1 MLRSVSRAHLARRI
15 LPPLAVA
22 AFAATSAT
30 TALADSPKRA
40 YSAQNSELVQ
50 GRIVGGTQI
59 PVTAAPWQVKVNI
72 ERAGGGEV
80 LCGGSIINATTV
92 VTAAHCVT
100 DSAFVPN
107 PPSPP
112 TAITVDAGSSRFN
125 PTTGAAEPQ
134 PGDAPQRVGVTVNRV
149 HPGYPGTLD
158 ANGSGTLDAF
168 VDDVAV
174 LTLSS
179 PLDLS
184 GPAKQPIA
192 LTAQN
197 VVSPI
202 GGGARVT
209 GFGLQSQT
217 PEVRDGNLFA
227 LDTTVQ
233 DASAFAPVGGLN
245 ALFIVGASATGSF
258 CSGDSGSALQAGG
271 GLLGMVSANTTCDGG
286 QPNIYSN
293 VAAAEI
299 QQFINGNDSPPLAP
313 RGGQDVGLSAPS
325 SAAPRRG
332 DTLTCSAGT
341 WTNSPFFTYVF
352 VDTKTNRELQRGGST
367 RYRVKGTSDAGAT
380 ISCRAQA
387 ATAGGVGLTPPTKT
401 PPPVVAAPKP
411 RDRLSLALKASVV
424 GSARGG
430 AKRGARASAPVRV
443 RRGQRVAFTLGVRNK
458 GNRAQTNVRR
468 CVRLSS
474 RFTLVRRG
482 GGRVS
487 GGRICFTAR
496 SLKPRRLTRRRF
508 VVRID
513 RDARTGRLVARAGA
527 RSRQGARDSARR
539 TLFVQRSGLRVRPRP
554 PGVTG

>member
-1 MLRSVSRAHLARRI
+1 MLRSVSRAHLARLI

-22 AFAATSAT
+22 AFAAAAAT
-30 TALADSPKRA
+30 TASADSPKRA

-72 ERAGGGEV
+72 ERVGGGEG

-197 VVSPI
+197 VASPI
-202 GGGARVT
+202 GAIGTVT
-209 GFGLQSQT
+209 GFGLQSES
-217 PEVRDGNLFA
+217 PPSMNGNLFA
-227 LDTTVQ
+227 LDESLQ
-233 DASAFAPVGGLN
+233 DTPLTPVGPLN
-245 ALFIVGASATGSF
+245 ALFVVGAAPAGSF
-258 CSGDSGSALQAGG
+258 CSGDSGGALQVGG
-271 GLLGMVSANTTCDGG
+271 AMLGIVSAGTTCEGA
-286 QPNIYSN
+286 QPNFYTN
-293 VAAAEI
+293 VSAAEI

>member
-1 MLRSVSRAHLARRI
+1 MLRSVSRAHLARLI

-59 PVTAAPWQVKVNI
+59 PVTAAPWQVKVDI
-72 ERAGGGEV
+72 ERAGGGEG

-149 HPGYPGTLD
+149 HPGYPGTFD

-197 VVSPI
+197 VASPI
-202 GGGARVT
+202 GATGTVT
-209 GFGLQSQT
+209 GFGLQSES
-217 PEVRDGNLFA
+217 PPSMNGNLFA
-227 LDTTVQ
+227 LDESLQ
-233 DASAFAPVGGLN
+233 DTPLTPVGPLN
-245 ALFIVGASATGSF
+245 ALFVVGAAPAGSF
-258 CSGDSGSALQAGG
+258 CSGDSGGALQVGG
-271 GLLGMVSANTTCDGG
+271 AMLGIVSAGTTCAGA
-286 QPNIYSN
+286 QPNFYTN
-293 VAAAEI
+293 VSAAEI

-443 RRGQRVAFTLGVRNK
+443 RRGQRVAFTLGGRNK